1 MTVCLPARARAY
13 RLSPWE
19 KARARVLATVLLLLT
34 ACATDGERL
43 AQAGPTSAEEPRS
56 GIQVHLDTGEETPHH
71 FTPPFGA
78 PVEVSQ
84 AQFDAAMARLVAEL
98 ELPSSRRQR
107 LSLVTCG
114 QPGQEDEGTALT
126 RGYHHWCE
134 HRGSPGDCFSLLG
147 NALSLGAEAR
157 RTLALTIAL
166 GSVWDGSVEMW
177 AGMVDPV
184 ALQSMV
190 MPAMAGYLAMLA
202 FPNPVTQAAAVSF
215 GCFMVAYLGV
225 DTVWSLL
232 RGWRQLELE
241 TQRARTFSEV
251 REAGERFG
259 RVMGAQVGRLL
270 VMLATAAL
278 GSTTNLLM
286 KGPGLPG
293 YAQATTLARTQLG
306 LGLSAVGQ
314 VRQVLVGQ
322 GRFTLT
328 LAPGALAMASQGTD
342 GGGDAPSRY
351 RLPVIESWRKPR
363 FTEDGKILPYKG
375 TRNPPT
381 PITNLGRNRAG
392 QTVTD
397 GKHTIR
403 FDKDGFPEFNSKF
416 ETILDDVHIGSGKSS
431 AHQRAANTRLY
442 RAIEQDPTL
451 AKELGLSPSDVSKL
465 SKTDYAPIR
474 YTWHHHQDVGRMQLI
489 LREEHRL
496 ATPNTG
502 GMAIWGGGYSP

>member
-1 MTVCLPARARAY
+1 M
-13 RLSPWE
+13 
-19 KARARVLATVLLLLT
+19 ATALLLLT
-34 ACATDGERL
+34 ACATDGAGP
-43 AQAGPTSAEEPRS
+43 AQAISTEAPRGS
-56 GIQVHLDTGEETPHH
+56 IQVHLDTGEGTPRP
-71 FTPPFGA
+71 FIPPRR
-78 PVEVSQ
+78 PPLEVSQ

-98 ELPSSRRQR
+98 EPLAPRRPR
-107 LSLVTCG
+107 LALLTCG
-114 QPGQEDEGTALT
+114 QPGQEDDGTALT

-134 HRGSPGDCFSLLG
+134 RRGSPGDC
-147 NALSLGAEAR
+147 LSLPGNGLAMGAEAR

-166 GSVWDGSVEMW
+166 GSVWDGSVEVW

-190 MPAMAGYLAMLA
+190 MSAMAGYLAMLA

-241 TQRARTFSEV
+241 TQQARTFSEV

-270 VMLATAAL
+270 VMLATATL

-293 YAQATTLARTQLG
+293 YAQATTMARTQLG

-342 GGGDAPSRY
+342 GGGDAPSTY
-351 RLPVIESWRKPR
+351 RPPVIESWRKPR

-392 QTVTD
+392 QAITD
-397 GKHTIR
+397 GQRTIR
-403 FDKDGFPEFNSKF
+403 FDENGFPAFKTKF
-416 ETILDDVHIGSGKSS
+416 ETLLDAIHIGSRSRPG
-431 AHQRAANTRLY
+431 HYRAANQKLLQ
-442 RAIEQDPTL
+442 AIEAEPAL
-451 AKELGLSPSDVSKL
+451 ARELGLSRSSIESLRTSARAPDG
-465 SKTDYAPIR
+465 YA
-474 YTWHHHQDVGRMQLI
+474 WHHHQDVGRMQLVPDGDH
-489 LREEHRL
+489 LL
-496 ATPNTG
+496 ANSHTG
-502 GMAIWGGGYSP
+502 GMAIWGGGR

>member
-1 MTVCLPARARAY
+1 MSQVAG
-13 RLSPWE
+13 RLLVAS
-19 KARARVLATVLLLLT
+19 LLLA
-34 ACATDGERL
+34 ACATDGTPVAGSVPGTARGPHSRVQVRL
-43 AQAGPTSAEEPRS
+43 ETEEGPLRTFVPPRAMP
-56 GIQVHLDTGEETPHH
+56 VKVTP
-71 FTPPFGA
+71 
-78 PVEVSQ
+78 E
-84 AQFDAAMARLVAEL
+84 QFDSAMARLVAGL
-98 ELPSSRRQR
+98 ELPSPSRHR
-107 LSLVTCG
+107 LALTACG
-114 QPGQEDEGTALT
+114 QSGQEEAGTALT
-126 RGYHHWCE
+126 RGYQFWCE
-134 HRGSPGDCFSLLG
+134 RRGTPGDCLSLLG
-147 NALSLGAEAR
+147 NMPSLGAEAR

-166 GSVWDGSVEMW
+166 GSVWEGSVDVW
-177 AGMVDPV
+177 ASMVDPV

-190 MPAMAGYLAMLA
+190 MSAMAGYLAMLA

-215 GCFMVAYLGV
+215 GCLMVAWLGV

-232 RGWRQLELE
+232 QGWRQLELE
-241 TQRARTFSEV
+241 TQQARTFAEV

-286 KGPGLPG
+286 KGPRLPG
-293 YAQATTLARTQLG
+293 HAQASLMARTQLS
-306 LGLSAVGQ
+306 LELAAVGQ

-322 GRFTLT
+322 GSITLT

-342 GGGDAPSRY
+342 GGGQAPSKY
-351 RLPVIESWRKPR
+351 HPPTIESWRKPR
-363 FTEDGKILPYKG
+363 FTEDGKILPYQG

-392 QTVTD
+392 QSITD

-403 FDKDGFPEFNSKF
+403 FDKDGFPEFHSRF

-431 AHQRAANTRLY
+431 AHQRAANTNMY
-442 RAIEQDPTL
+442 RAIERAPNL
-451 AKELGLSPSDVSKL
+451 AKELGLSQSDVSKL
-465 SKTDYAPIR
+465 LKSDLPPSR
-474 YTWHHHQDVGRMQLI
+474 YTWHHHQDVGRMQLV

>member
-1 MTVCLPARARAY
+1 MPDTHRRSILGTSQVAG
-13 RLSPWE
+13 RLW
-19 KARARVLATVLLLLT
+19 VATLLLA
-34 ACATDGERL
+34 ACATDGTRVAESITGATRAPHGRVEVRL
-43 AQAGPTSAEEPRS
+43 ETEEGPPRS
-56 GIQVHLDTGEETPHH
+56 FVP
-71 FTPPFGA
+71 A
-78 PVEVSQ
+78 RVRPVEVTA
-84 AQFDAAMARLVAEL
+84 AQFDAAMARLVAGWEF
-98 ELPSSRRQR
+98 PSPSRHR
-107 LSLVTCG
+107 LALTSCA
-114 QPGQEDEGTALT
+114 QPAREDAVT
-126 RGYHHWCE
+126 RGYRFWCE
-134 HRGSPGDCFSLLG
+134 RRGTPGDCLSLLG

-166 GSVWDGSVEMW
+166 GSVWEGSVDVW

-190 MPAMAGYLAMLA
+190 MSALAGYLVMLA

-215 GCFMVAYLGV
+215 GCFMVAWLGV
-225 DTVWSLL
+225 DTAWSLL
-232 RGWRQLELE
+232 QGWRQLELE
-241 TQRARTFSEV
+241 TQQARTFAEV

-286 KGPGLPG
+286 RGPGLPG
-293 YAQATTLARTQLG
+293 YAQASLMARTQMG
-306 LGLSAVGQ
+306 LELAAVGQ

-322 GRFTLT
+322 GSLTLT

-342 GGGDAPSRY
+342 GGGDAPSKH
-351 RLPVIESWRKPR
+351 RLPTIESWRKPR
-363 FTEDGKILPYKG
+363 FTEDGKILPYQG

-381 PITNLGRNRAG
+381 PITNQGRNRAG
-392 QTVTD
+392 QTITN

-416 ETILDDVHIGSGKSS
+416 ETILDDIHIGSGKSS
-431 AHQRAANTRLY
+431 AHQRAANTNLY
-442 RAIEQDPTL
+442 RAIERDPDL
-451 AKELGLSPSDVSKL
+451 AKELGLSQSDVSKL
-465 SKTDYAPIR
+465 LKSDLPPNR
-474 YTWHHHQDVGRMQLI
+474 YTWHHHQDVGRMQLV

-502 GMAIWGGGYSP
+502 GMAIWGGAYSP

>member
-1 MTVCLPARARAY
+1 M
-13 RLSPWE
+13 
-19 KARARVLATVLLLLT
+19 
-34 ACATDGERL
+34 
-43 AQAGPTSAEEPRS
+43 
-56 GIQVHLDTGEETPHH
+56 
-71 FTPPFGA
+71 
-78 PVEVSQ
+78 SQ

-98 ELPSSRRQR
+98 EPPAPRRPR
-107 LSLVTCG
+107 LALVTCG
-114 QPGQEDEGTALT
+114 QPGQEDEGAALT

-134 HRGSPGDCFSLLG
+134 RRGTPGDCLSLPG

-166 GSVWDGSVEMW
+166 GSVWDGSVEVW

-190 MPAMAGYLAMLA
+190 MPAMAGYLALLA

-241 TQRARTFSEV
+241 TQRARSFSEV

-270 VMLATAAL
+270 VMLATATL

-293 YAQATTLARTQLG
+293 YAQANTLARTQLG

-342 GGGDAPSRY
+342 GGGDAPGKHH
-351 RLPVIESWRKPR
+351 LPSIESWRKPR
-363 FTEDGKILPYKG
+363 FTEDGKILPYQG

-392 QTVTD
+392 QTVSN
-397 GKHTIR
+397 GKSTVR
-403 FDKDGFPEFNSKF
+403 FDRDGFPEFNTKF
-416 ETILDDVHIGSGKSS
+416 ETLLDDIHIGSKRPDL
-431 AHQRAANTRLY
+431 HFKAANRELY
-442 RAIEQDPTL
+442 NAIQKDPAL
-451 AKELGLSPSDVSKL
+451 AKALGFGPADVEQL
-465 SKTDYAPIR
+465 LTLRQAPPG
-474 YTWHHHQDVGRMQLI
+474 YTWHHH
-489 LREEHRL
+489 
-496 ATPNTG
+496 
-502 GMAIWGGGYSP
+502 

>member
-1 MTVCLPARARAY
+1 
-13 RLSPWE
+13 
-19 KARARVLATVLLLLT
+19 
-34 ACATDGERL
+34 
-43 AQAGPTSAEEPRS
+43 
-56 GIQVHLDTGEETPHH
+56 
-71 FTPPFGA
+71 
-78 PVEVSQ
+78 VEVSQ
-84 AQFDAAMARLVAEL
+84 AQFDTAMARLVVEL
-98 ELPSSRRQR
+98 ELPSPRRPR
-107 LSLVTCG
+107 LALLTCG
-114 QPGQEDEGTALT
+114 QPGQEDEGTALM

-134 HRGSPGDCFSLLG
+134 RRGTPGDCLSLPG

-166 GSVWDGSVEMW
+166 GSVWEGSMEVW

-190 MPAMAGYLAMLA
+190 MPAMAGYLALLA

-259 RVMGAQVGRLL
+259 RVMGTQVGRLL
-270 VMLATAAL
+270 VMLATATL

-293 YAQATTLARTQLG
+293 YAQASLMARTQLG
-306 LGLSAVGQ
+306 LRLSAVGQ

-342 GGGDAPSRY
+342 GGGNAPGMP
-351 RLPVIESWRKPR
+351 RLPLIESWRKPR
-363 FTEDGKILPYKG
+363 FTEDGKLLPYEG

-416 ETILDDVHIGSGKSS
+416 ETILDNSHIGTGKRF
-431 AHQRAANTRLY
+431 AHYRAANQKLFQ
-442 RAIEQDPTL
+442 ALKEKPEL
-451 AKELGLSPSDVSKL
+451 ARELGLSRGMVEELQTSMTPPSGYS
-465 SKTDYAPIR
+465 
-474 YTWHHHQDVGRMQLI
+474 WHHHQDVGRMQLI
-489 LREEHRL
+489 SLGDHKL
-496 ATPNTG
+496 AAPHTG
-502 GMAIWGGGYSP
+502 GMAIWGGGQ

>member
-1 MTVCLPARARAY
+1 M
-13 RLSPWE
+13 
-19 KARARVLATVLLLLT
+19 
-34 ACATDGERL
+34 
-43 AQAGPTSAEEPRS
+43 
-56 GIQVHLDTGEETPHH
+56 
-71 FTPPFGA
+71 
-78 PVEVSQ
+78 EVSQ

-134 HRGSPGDCFSLLG
+134 RRGSPGDCFSLLG

-293 YAQATTLARTQLG
+293 YAQATTLARTQLR

-342 GGGDAPSRY
+342 GGGDTLGNH
-351 RLPVIESWRKPR
+351 RLPSIESWRKPR

-381 PITNLGRNRAG
+381 PITNMGRNRAG
-392 QTVTD
+392 QTVSN
-397 GKHTIR
+397 GKITVR
-403 FDKDGFPEFNSKF
+403 FDKDGFPEFNTKF
-416 ETILDDVHIGSGKSS
+416 ETILDNSHIGTGKRF
-431 AHQRAANTRLY
+431 AHYKAANQRLFQ
-442 RAIEQDPTL
+442 AIKDKPEL
-451 AKELGLSPSDVSKL
+451 ARELGLSHGMVQELQTSMAPPSGYS
-465 SKTDYAPIR
+465 
-474 YTWHHHQDVGRMQLI
+474 WHHHQDVGRMQLI
-489 LREEHRL
+489 SLGEHKL
-496 ATPNTG
+496 AAPHTG
-502 GMAIWGGGYSP
+502 GMAIWGGGQ

>member
-1 MTVCLPARARAY
+1 MRDTIRWSVVGTRQVAGLYLVA
-13 RLSPWE
+13 S
-19 KARARVLATVLLLLT
+19 LLLT
-34 ACATDGERL
+34 ACATDRQVASVPSDTQREHSRVQVRL
-43 AQAGPTSAEEPRS
+43 ETEEGSLRTFVPPR
-56 GIQVHLDTGEETPHH
+56 GV
-71 FTPPFGA
+71 
-78 PVEVSQ
+78 PVEVTR
-84 AQFDAAMARLVAEL
+84 AQFDLAMTWLVAEL
-98 ELPSSRRQR
+98 ELPSARRQR
-107 LSLVTCG
+107 LALTTCG

-134 HRGSPGDCFSLLG
+134 RRGTPGDCLSLLG
-147 NALSLGAEAR
+147 NTRSLGAEAR

-166 GSVWDGSVEMW
+166 GSVWDGSVEVW

-184 ALQSMV
+184 VLQSMV

-293 YAQATTLARTQLG
+293 YAQASLMARTQVG

-322 GRFTLT
+322 GSFTLT

-342 GGGDAPSRY
+342 GGGDAPSGH

-397 GKHTIR
+397 GKRTIR

-416 ETILDDVHIGSGKSS
+416 ETLLDDIHIGSGKSS
-431 AHQRAANTRLY
+431 AHQRAANTKLY
-442 RAIEQDPTL
+442 RAIEQDPHL
-451 AKELGLSPSDVSKL
+451 AKELGLIQSDVSKL
-465 SKTDYAPIR
+465 LKSDYAPSR
-474 YTWHHHQDVGRMQLI
+474 YTWHHHQDVGRMQLV
-489 LREEHRL
+489 LRDEHRL